1 MLQGFVQELIDIGHK
16 AMSAANRNSQ
26 KWRILHLD
34 RGNALAT
41 L

>member
-1 MLQGFVQELIDIGHK
+1 MSQGSAQELIDIGHK
-16 AMSAANRNSQ
+16 AMSAANKNSQ

-34 RGNALAT
+34 RGNALAA